1 MADKS
6 ISELSQVTDYHQ
18 LASNDLWVLQHNN
31 QAMSISG
38 QVMTT
43 WLTNLADGHGG
54 ISKIE
59 KTGTSGVDPVIDT
72 YTITYADATT
82 TEFTVTNG
90 LKGDKGDT
98 GNGIANIVLND
109 DYTLTV
115 TYTDGSTWK
124 SGNIR
129 GQQGEKGDK
138 GDQGVAGEILSA
150 TASVDSNIGTPSV
163 TINLGG
169 TTSQRTMQ
177 FQFRNI
183 KGQKGD
189 TGDASTCTTQ
199 TRYVLSDTAEIP
211 TTGWST
217 IRPTPQS
224 GKYYWTRTHYNW
236 NDGQTAYYEYTVGYI
251 GRDGTG
257 SGTVTSVNGV
267 LPVNGDVTLT
277 PSNLGAIS
285 DPETKL
291 DGQVLAWDSNNEKW
305 IASTMSLDGVVKSVN
320 NVSPDASGNVNVP
333 KATTSK
339 LGTVMVDGV
348 TTTTNNDGVISTT
361 DSVVA
366 NPYENTKEYLT
377 GEYCI
382 DTDHKLYKRTGTSGS
397 GVKPST
403 DTSHTYWNP
412 LVVSDELTQLN
423 NDLTAMSEYSTSE
436 VLIGK
441 WIDGKN
447 LYRKVITGTIQQ
459 INQWNF
465 VPLGFTPSYVH
476 IVKGS
481 VVYNSTQFVPIN
493 YIRSGTTNA
502 FTAIIHTSNFQIITN
517 VSEFLNSPFYAVI
530 EYTK

>member
-199 TRYVLSDTAEIP
+199 TMYVLSDTAELP
-211 TTGWST
+211 TTGS
-217 IRPTPQS
+217 
-224 GKYYWTRTHYNW
+224 
-236 NDGQTAYYEYTVGYI
+236 
-251 GRDGTG
+251 
-257 SGTVTSVNGV
+257 
-267 LPVNGDVTLT
+267 
-277 PSNLGAIS
+277 
-285 DPETKL
+285 
-291 DGQVLAWDSNNEKW
+291 
-305 IASTMSLDGVVKSVN
+305 
-320 NVSPDASGNVNVP
+320 
-333 KATTSK
+333 
-339 LGTVMVDGV
+339 
-348 TTTTNNDGVISTT
+348 
-361 DSVVA
+361 
-366 NPYENTKEYLT
+366 
-377 GEYCI
+377 
-382 DTDHKLYKRTGTSGS
+382 
-397 GVKPST
+397 
-403 DTSHTYWNP
+403 
-412 LVVSDELTQLN
+412 
-423 NDLTAMSEYSTSE
+423 
-436 VLIGK
+436 
-441 WIDGKN
+441 
-447 LYRKVITGTIQQ
+447 
-459 INQWNF
+459 
-465 VPLGFTPSYVH
+465 
-476 IVKGS
+476 
-481 VVYNSTQFVPIN
+481 
-493 YIRSGTTNA
+493 
-502 FTAIIHTSNFQIITN
+502 
-517 VSEFLNSPFYAVI
+517 
-530 EYTK
+530 